1 MGVFPGPLADKSE
14 YDKQN
19 QTVSLAQGNL
29 WLGTRLKKK
38 KTNLKPKTT
47 PQHKS

>member
-1 MGVFPGPLADKSE
+1 MGVFPGPLAGKSE

-29 WLGTRLKKK
+29 WLGTRLKKTQK
-38 KTNLKPKTT
+38 LKPKTT